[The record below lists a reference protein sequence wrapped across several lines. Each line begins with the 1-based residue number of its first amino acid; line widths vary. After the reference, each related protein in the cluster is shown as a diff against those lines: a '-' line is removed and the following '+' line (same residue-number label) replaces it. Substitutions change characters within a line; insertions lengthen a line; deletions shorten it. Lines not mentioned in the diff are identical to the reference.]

1 MANDE
6 AVAENLLLLEL
17 EFIRRALADVASG

>member
-17 EFIRRALADVASG
+17 EFIRRALGTG